1 MIELQNVKKSFGE
14 TVAVNDLSL
23 TIGEGQVVGFLGPNG
38 AGKSTTMR
46 MIVGFLG
53 PDAGQITVNGE
64 SVLENPRATKTLI
77 GYLPENNPLYEE
89 MLVRDSLRFTQRLRA
104 GAGGKDAIARVVEET
119 GIEKVYYRPIGEL
132 SKGYRQRVGLAQA
145 ILHKPEILILDEP
158 TEGLDPNQRVE
169 IRSLIKEIGQKR
181 TVVLSTHVLQEVRS
195 TCDRVIIID
204 KGGLVADADIET
216 LMSQAQGAKHVI
228 VEVEGAEPVEAI
240 KALDGVIAV
249 DLLPSAAAGRDRLT
263 VATEGATELRPR
275 LFQLAKERDWI
286 IWELY
291 QEEVSLEDVFRNLT
305 VGPER
310 GAEDTEDADA

>member
-46 MIVGFLG
+46 MITGFLG
-53 PDAGQITVNGE
+53 PDAGTVTINGE
-64 SVLENPRATKTLI
+64 SVVENPRATKALI
-77 GYLPENNPLYEE
+77 GYLPENNPLYED
-89 MLVRDSLRFTQRLRA
+89 MLVRDFLRFTERLRA
-104 GAGGKDAIARVVEET
+104 GAGGVGAVERAVEET

-158 TEGLDPNQRVE
+158 TEGLDPNQRAE
-169 IRSLIKEIGQKR
+169 IRALIKEIGRKR
-181 TVVLSTHVLQEVRS
+181 TVVLSTHVLQEVRN

-204 KGGLVADADIET
+204 NGRLVADADIET
-216 LMSQAQGAKHVI
+216 LMTQAQGAKHII
-228 VEVEGAEPVEAI
+228 VDIEGPEPVEAI
-240 KALDGVIAV
+240 KRLDGVIAV
-249 DLLPSAAAGRDRLT
+249 DPLSDTPAGRHRLT
-263 VATEGATELRPR
+263 VTVDSEAELRPS
-275 LFQLAKERDWI
+275 LFRLAKESDWI

-305 VGPER
+305 VGSEHSS
-310 GAEDTEDADA
+310 G

>member
-46 MIVGFLG
+46 MITGFLG
-53 PDAGQITVNGE
+53 PDAGTVTVNGE
-64 SVLENPRATKTLI
+64 SVVENPRATKTLI
-77 GYLPENNPLYEE
+77 GYLPENNPLYED
-89 MLVRDSLRFTQRLRA
+89 MLVRDFLRFIERLRA
-104 GAGGKDAIARVVEET
+104 GAGGAGAVERAVEET

-132 SKGYRQRVGLAQA
+132 SKGFRQRVGLAQA

-169 IRSLIKEIGQKR
+169 IRGLIKEIGRKR

-204 KGGLVADADIET
+204 NGRLVADADIET
-216 LMSQAQGAKHVI
+216 LMTQAQGAKHII
-228 VEVEGAEPVEAI
+228 VDVEGPEPVKAI
-240 KALDGVIAV
+240 KGLDGVIAV
-249 DLLPSAAAGRDRLT
+249 DLLPEAPAGRHRLT
-263 VATEGATELRPR
+263 VTVDSQAELRPS
-275 LFQLAKERDWI
+275 LFRLAKESDWT

-305 VGPER
+305 VGSERDGKDDR
-310 GAEDTEDADA
+310 GAGG